1 MSHEQSFRFVSFRA
15 RGLFGMTI
23 ADIVA
28 PERVRRVPDVQSKKR
43 ALEQLAEILAEGT
56 PYLTAADVFNGLIGR
71 EKLGSTAV
79 GDGVAL
85 PHARMKG
92 TDDCIGAFI
101 RLPQGVD
108 FQASDNMP
116 VDLIFGMLVP
126 EAATDEHLKLLRALA
141 ELFSNEA
148 VIIELRD
155 ADDDAALYRTL
166 LANDVVLS

>member
-1 MSHEQSFRFVSFRA
+1 
-15 RGLFGMTI
+15 MTI
-23 ADIVA
+23 ADIIA
-28 PERVRRVPDVQSKKR
+28 PERVRGVPEIQSKKR

-56 PYLTAADVFNGLIGR
+56 PYLTAADVFQGLIGR
-71 EKLGSTAV
+71 EKLGSTGV

-92 TDDCIGAFI
+92 CDDCIGAFI

-108 FQASDNMP
+108 FEAADNVA

-126 EAATDEHLKLLRALA
+126 ESATDDHLKLLRALA
-141 ELFSNEA
+141 ELFSSESIVA
-148 VIIELRD
+148 DLRE

-166 LANDVVLS
+166 LAHDVVAG